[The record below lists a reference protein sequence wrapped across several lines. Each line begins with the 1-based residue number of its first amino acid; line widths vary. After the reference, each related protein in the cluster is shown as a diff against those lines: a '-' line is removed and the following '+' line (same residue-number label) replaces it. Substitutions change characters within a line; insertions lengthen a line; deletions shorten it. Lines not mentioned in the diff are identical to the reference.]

1 MAKKILYAVVV
12 FGIMGF
18 GLYLA
23 STFEYYGY
31 RQECELESTTQG
43 GIEACIEYKAVSY
56 THLTLPTILRV

>member
-12 FGIMGF
+12 FGIVGF

-31 RQECELESTTQG
+31 RQECELESATQG
-43 GIEACIEYKAVSY
+43 GIEACIEYKVKEGQQWFF
-56 THLTLPTILRV
+56 

>member
-12 FGIMGF
+12 FGIGGF

-31 RQECELESTTQG
+31 RQECELESTSQG
-43 GIEACIEYKAVSY
+43 GIEACIEYKAKEGKNDFFK
-56 THLTLPTILRV
+56 